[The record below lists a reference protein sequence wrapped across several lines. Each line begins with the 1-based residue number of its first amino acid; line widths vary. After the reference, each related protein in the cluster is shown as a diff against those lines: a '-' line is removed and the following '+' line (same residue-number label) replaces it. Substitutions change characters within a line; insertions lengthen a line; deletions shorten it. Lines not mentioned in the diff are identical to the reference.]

1 MKQFFILLAITAFI
15 QTSCSAQRGYWQQ
28 HAKYKMDI
36 DMDAKNHQFK
46 GEQELI
52 YTNNS
57 PDTLNNVFYHLYYNA
72 FQPGSMMDVRS
83 RTIVDPDPRVDDRIV
98 HLKPNEI
105 GYHKINSLTQNGKA
119 LDYEVVGT
127 ILEVK
132 LAEPILPGKKATFK
146 MGFDSQVPVQI
157 RRTGRNNQEG
167 VDYSM
172 TQWYPKMCEYD
183 KDGWHANPYIG
194 REFHGI
200 WGDFDVKITID
211 KNYLLGGTGYVQN
224 PQEVGK
230 GYEDKNKA
238 LKTQKG
244 NSDKLTW
251 HFYAPQV
258 HDFAWAADP
267 EFTHDTTVLDNGTIL
282 HFIYM
287 KDTLEDRW
295 TKLKPEAKKSFEFVN
310 KHFGEYPYKQYSV
323 IQGGDGGMEYPMCTL
338 ITAHSSFQGLVSVTV
353 HESIH
358 SWFQGLMAT
367 NESKYA
373 WMDEGFTTFAQYK
386 TMDYLK
392 NGGAINPLAR
402 QYGGYQRVV
411 DANRQEPLTTHS
423 DFYKS
428 NAVYGNNAYSK
439 GAILLMQ
446 LSYIVGDDAVM
457 RGMKRYYDEWHFKHP
472 TPQDF
477 KRIME
482 KESNIELDW
491 YFEQFVETTN
501 TIDYSIESVSKSDDK
516 TSIILS
522 KKGDMPMPIDIVVKL
537 KDGSLKWYYIPM
549 RIMRNNKAED
559 IYEIPRENKKAWP
572 WVYPEYELI
581 IDAKMDDIEAIEID
595 PSTRMADIDRSDNS
609 YPRKK
614 QKGKSKKES
623 LRFKSN

>member
-1 MKQFFILLAITAFI
+1 MKQLILLITLVALI
-15 QTSCSAQRGYWQQ
+15 QTSCSAQKGYWQQ
-28 HAKYKMDI
+28 HAKYKMEI
-36 DMDAKNHQFK
+36 DMDTKSHQFK
-46 GEQELI
+46 GEQELV

-57 PDTLNNVFYHLYYNA
+57 PDTLNRVFYHLYYNA

-83 RTIVDPDPRVDDRIV
+83 RTIIDPDHRVGDRILG
-98 HLKPNEI
+98 LKSDEI
-105 GYHKINSLTQNGKA
+105 GFHKITSLSQNGKA
-119 LDYEVVGT
+119 LDFEVVGT

-132 LAEPILPGKKATFK
+132 LADPILPGKKVTFK
-146 MGFDSQVPVQI
+146 MSFNSQVPIQI
-157 RRTGRNNQEG
+157 RRTGRDNQEG

-211 KNYLLGGTGYVQN
+211 NNYLLGGTGYVQN

-230 GYEDKNKA
+230 GYEDKNKKM
-238 LKTQKG
+238 KTQKG
-244 NSDKLTW
+244 ADGKLTW
-251 HFYAPQV
+251 HFFAPQV

-267 EFTHDTTVLDNGTIL
+267 EFTHETTSLDNGTKL

-287 KDTLEDRW
+287 KDTLEDWW
-295 TKLKPEAKKSFEFVN
+295 TRLRPEAKKSFEFVN
-310 KHFGEYPYKQYSV
+310 KNFGEYSYKQYSI

-367 NESKYA
+367 NESKYS

-386 TMDYLK
+386 TMDYL
-392 NGGAINPLAR
+392 NDGGSINPLSR
-402 QYGGYQRVV
+402 QYGGYKRLV
-411 DANRQEPLTTHS
+411 DANRQEPLTTHA

-428 NAVYGNNAYSK
+428 NGVYGSNSYSK

-446 LSYIVGDDAVM
+446 LSYIIGDDAVM
-457 RGMKRYYDEWHFKHP
+457 KGMKRYFDEWHFKHP

-477 KRIME
+477 KRVME
-482 KESNIELDW
+482 KEADMELDW

-501 TIDYSIESVSKSDDK
+501 TIDYSIESVTKKEGK
-516 TSIILS
+516 TNITLAR
-522 KKGDMPMPIDIVVKL
+522 KGDMPMPLDVVVKL

-549 RIMRNNKAED
+549 RIMRNNKGTD
-559 IYEIPRENKKAWP
+559 IYEIPRENKTAWP

-581 IDAKMDDIEAIEID
+581 VDEAIENIEAIEID
-595 PSTRMADIDRSDNS
+595 PSTRMADINRENNYYPKDSDNNAV
-609 YPRKK
+609 KFE
-614 QKGKSKKES
+614 GK
-623 LRFKSN
+623 